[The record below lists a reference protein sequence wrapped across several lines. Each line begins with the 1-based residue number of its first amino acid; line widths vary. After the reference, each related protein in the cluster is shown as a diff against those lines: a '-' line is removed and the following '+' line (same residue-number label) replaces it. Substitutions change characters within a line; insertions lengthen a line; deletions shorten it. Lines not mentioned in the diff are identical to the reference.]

1 MSFEVQTYR
10 NENPLLVQRHSVEQQ
25 FQHQILN
32 EQLRNKLVI
41 SKPASR

>member
-10 NENPLLVQRHSVEQQ
+10 NENPLRVQRRSVEQQ
-25 FQHQILN
+25 FQNQILN
-32 EQLRNKLVI
+32 EQLRNKLVT